1 MGFHESPNTYVG
13 NVTIKVT
20 DLERSLSFYKEV
32 IGFDVLEHGGHRA
45 VLTADGK
52 VPLLTIIQPEG
63 VQAKQGRTTGL
74 YHFAILL
81 PSRKELGKSLHHL
94 LASNIQLGSGDHE
107 VSEALYL
114 SDPDGNG
121 IEIYRDR
128 PSSDWVWNGDQ
139 VRMGTEPVD
148 ARAVLAESNDEP
160 WTGLPAETVMGHIH
174 LHVDDLKAAEAFYHD
189 GLGFDV
195 VTRYGGQA
203 IFMSTGRYHH
213 HIGLN
218 TWNGTGAPRPAEN
231 QVGLDAY
238 TLIYPSQSALD
249 EAAANLRA
257 IGAKADV
264 SEDGFLTEDPAGNKI
279 KLITI

>member
-1 MGFHESPNTYVG
+1 MGFHESPNTYVA

-20 DLERSLSFYKEV
+20 DLARSLSFYKEV
-32 IGFDVLEHGGHRA
+32 IGFDVLEQSGRRA

-52 VPLLTIIQPEG
+52 APLLTIIQPEG
-63 VQAKQGRTTGL
+63 VQAKQERTTGL

-94 LASNIQLGSGDHE
+94 LSSNIQLGSGDHE

-128 PSSDWVWNGDQ
+128 PSSGWVWEGDQ

-148 ARAVLAESNDEP
+148 ARVVLAESGDEP
-160 WTGLPAETVMGHIH
+160 WSGLPADTVMGHIH
-174 LHVDDLKAAEAFYHD
+174 LHVNDLKAAEAFYHD

-203 IFMSTGRYHH
+203 IFMSTGSYHH

-218 TWNGTGAPRPAEN
+218 TWNGTGAPRPAED
-231 QVGLDAY
+231 QVGLEAY
-238 TLIYPSQSALD
+238 TLVYPSQAAL
-249 EAAANLRA
+249 EKAAANLRT
-257 IGAKADV
+257 IGARADE
-264 SEDGFLTEDPAGNKI
+264 SEGGFLTEDPAGNKI